1 MKRGLLWL
9 ALVDLGQ
16 AWPRSGLAALAIA
29 AAILAVAFFAGQIQL
44 RQGEVLAGYEAA
56 GAATFVVQLTGVAD
70 DEIDGLADSARTL
83 GDVSSVEAPYSGISS
98 NVTVDTSFLVFRN
111 EQQQE
116 YLGARTSGLGVDR
129 NFDLARDYYVNF
141 HEVNPQA
148 SPIVLGMPLLITA
161 GAARPPNPQE
171 VLVASGVSDYVGVQP
186 GAEAIVEF
194 VYSGAGEPIV
204 RRFDGLRLIGT
215 FDIAGPDQGRFEPF
229 WRFNARGEDVLTVR
243 AEATRV
249 GTTSLPIVVNVKV
262 FREFL
267 SSTARELA
275 RRGVTPADLPAR
287 DQLVVRAGSI
297 SKVPVVEAAVEQLLQ
312 DHGLDRG
319 CDDRSR
325 RSFCLRLPE
334 RNNFRSALQEQNKV
348 GNGGAFFLGLL
359 LILVAMGAAGLQVQ
373 NVVSRWR
380 DYGILQALGFT
391 PGQILVYYGLQ
402 FALVVTNGIAIAAIT
417 SLPLATISA
426 TSLIVA
432 AGLAALAAGLAS
444 LPVLV
449 WPLWRP
455 AVEVLRDAA

>member
-1 MKRGLLWL
+1 VKRGLLWL

-16 AWPRSGLAALAIA
+16 AWPRSGLAALAIGSA
-29 AAILAVAFFAGQIQL
+29 VLAVAFFAGQIQL
-44 RQGEVLAGYEAA
+44 RKGEVLAGYEAA

-70 DEIDGLADSARTL
+70 DEIDGLAGSVRTL
-83 GDVSSVEAPYSGISS
+83 GDVSSVEAPYSGIS
-98 NVTVDTSFLVFRN
+98 TDIAVDTSFLVFRN

-116 YLGARTSGLGVDR
+116 YLGARTSVLGVDR
-129 NFDLARDYYVNF
+129 KFDLARDYYVNF
-141 HEVNPQA
+141 HDVNPQA
-148 SPIVLGMPLLITA
+148 PQIVLGMPLLITA
-161 GAARPPNPQE
+161 GAARPPDPQE

-194 VYSGAGEPIV
+194 AYSGAGEPITQ
-204 RRFDGLRLIGT
+204 RFDGLRLIGT

-243 AEATRV
+243 AEAARV
-249 GTTSLPIVVNVKV
+249 GTTSLPIVVNLKL
-262 FREFL
+262 FRDFL
-267 SSTARELA
+267 SSTMHELA
-275 RRGVTPADLPAR
+275 RRGATPAHLPAR
-287 DQLVVRAGSI
+287 DQLVVRASFIG
-297 SKVPVVEAAVEQLLQ
+297 KVPAVEAAVEQLLEER
-312 DHGLDRG
+312 GLDRG
-319 CDDRSR
+319 CDDQSR

-348 GNGGAFFLGLL
+348 GHGGAFFLGLL
-359 LILVAMGAAGLQVQ
+359 LILVAIGAAGLQVQ
-373 NVVSRWR
+373 AVVSRWR

-391 PGQILVYYGLQ
+391 PGQVLVYHGLQ
-402 FALVVTNGIAIAAIT
+402 FALILTSGIAIAAIA

-426 TSLIVA
+426 TSLIAA

-455 AVEVLRDAA
+455 AAEVLRDAA